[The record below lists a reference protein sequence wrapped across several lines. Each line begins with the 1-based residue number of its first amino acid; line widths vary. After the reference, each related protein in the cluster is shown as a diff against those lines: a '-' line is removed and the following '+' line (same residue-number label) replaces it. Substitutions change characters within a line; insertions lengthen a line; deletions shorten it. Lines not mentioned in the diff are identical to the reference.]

1 MTSADPLAGQQSSS
15 DLKFWPLADEVCSD
29 EEEEDIQ
36 AEGQLCRRLELARW
50 GLTCLRVML
59 RWSFPSLL
67 V

>member
-15 DLKFWPLADEVCSD
+15 DLKFCPLADEVSSD
-29 EEEEDIQ
+29 EVEEDIQ
-36 AEGQLCRRLELARW
+36 TEGQLCRRLE
-50 GLTCLRVML
+50 LTCLRVML